1 MLSFAVLLASFAAGA
16 YGQFV
21 EAPLG
26 FTTTK
31 GYAGY
36 NVRWKEVPT
45 GPDGICELVCI
56 LFIIVLKR
64 ASSYPINFLTM

>member
-16 YGQFV
+16 CGQFV
-21 EAPLG
+21 EAPSG

-45 GPDGICELVCI
+45 GPDGICELVCF
-56 LFIIVLKR
+56 LFILVSKQ
-64 ASSYPINFLTM
+64 ASFFSDQ